1 MNKKI
6 TFRDMTHSK
15 MMEDHANQQLA
26 KVEEFLSHENE
37 PIFIELVFI
46 PSKVHEHHK
55 VEMLVKT
62 PNYDEFVSY
71 EKEGMPFYETLDHVI
86 DVMYRNLHKAKE
98 RMIDERKQVGRH
110 EEFKKQR

>member
-6 TFRDMTHSK
+6 TFRGMDHSQI
-15 MMEDHANQQLA
+15 MEDHANQQLA
-26 KVEEFLSHENE
+26 KVEEFLSHEQG
-37 PIFIELVFI
+37 PIVIELVFI

-86 DVMYRNLHKAKE
+86 DVMYRNLLKAKE

-110 EEFKKQR
+110 DEFKKQR